1 MGSAIAPFLEV
12 GQWDNSLHIG
22 HHQRATRLVESDS
35 HGSNRF
41 MRSFR
46 RGLVWDREYAK
57 HVSNPLPNSDSRS
70 VSARKVVVLLWT

>member
-1 MGSAIAPFLEV
+1 
-12 GQWDNSLHIG
+12 
-22 HHQRATRLVESDS
+22 
-35 HGSNRF
+35 